1 MGKEKLGVMTQVQ
14 DLVQGLAENLFHQDM
29 KYL

>member
-1 MGKEKLGVMTQVQ
+1 MEKEKLGVMTQVH
-14 DLVQGLAENLFHQDM
+14 DLGQGLAENLIHQDM

>member
-14 DLVQGLAENLFHQDM
+14 DLGQGVAENLFHKDM
-29 KYL
+29 KYF